1 MKPVLDKLHQNL
13 KSIVKKVKRYIKT
26 LWAIALIFGFAVKS
40 YAQEGIRA
48 PLELGKIE
56 PYKMEVTYDKTSHLI
71 FPTAIRYVDL
81 GSEYLIAGKA
91 EDAENVLR
99 IKATARDFEGET
111 NFSVITNDGRFYSF
125 NVYYSSYPEVLSY
138 DLLTLQKAVGK
149 ASGNDVLFEELGNN
163 SPSLA
168 GLLLKTIYSKDKR
181 IVKHIG
187 AKSYGIQFILKGI
200 YIHNGK
206 YYFHTE
212 LRNRTNVP
220 FHIDFVNFKAVD
232 KKIAKRTVVQERPI
246 IPLRIYKPL
255 NEIAGKTVEQNVFLL
270 DQFTIDGDKI
280 LLIEI
285 FEKNG
290 GRHQTLQVENLD
302 LLKARLVNDMH
313 LKF

>member
-1 MKPVLDKLHQNL
+1 MKNHL
-13 KSIVKKVKRYIKT
+13 KT
-26 LWAIALIFGFAVKS
+26 FWAFALILGFSVQS
-40 YAQEGIRA
+40 YAQESART
-48 PLELGKIE
+48 PLALGKIE
-56 PYKMEVTYDKTSHLI
+56 PYKMEITYDKTSHLI

-99 IKATARDFEGET
+99 VKASVKDFEAET
-111 NFSVITNDGRFYSF
+111 NFSVITKDGRFYSF
-125 NVYYSSYPEVLSY
+125 NVYYSSYPEALSY
-138 DLLTLQKAVGK
+138 DLLTMQKAVDK
-149 ASGNDVLFEELGNN
+149 ANGNDVLFEELGNN

-168 GLLLKTIYSKDKR
+168 GLLLETIYKKDKR

-187 AKSYGIQFILKGI
+187 AKSFGIQFILKGI

-212 LRNRTNVP
+212 LRNKTNVP
-220 FHIDFVNFKAVD
+220 FHIDFVNFKVVD
-232 KKIAKRTVVQERPI
+232 KKVAKRTVVQERPM
-246 IPLRIYKPL
+246 IPLRTYKPL
-255 NEIAGKTVEQNVFLL
+255 DAIGGKTIEQNVFLL
-270 DQFTIDGDKI
+270 DQFTIDDDKV

-290 GRHQTLQVENLD
+290 GRHQTLQVENSD
-302 LLKARLVNDMH
+302 LIKARLINDMH

>member
-1 MKPVLDKLHQNL
+1 MKNH
-13 KSIVKKVKRYIKT
+13 IKT
-26 LWAIALIFGFAVKS
+26 FWAFALIIGFAVNTF
-40 YAQEGIRA
+40 AQDSIKA
-48 PLELGKIE
+48 PLNLGKIE
-56 PYKMEVTYDKTSHLI
+56 PYQMQVTYDKTTHLI

-99 IKATARDFEGET
+99 VKASVKDFETET

-125 NVYYSSYPEVLSY
+125 NVYYSAYPEALSY
-138 DLLTLQKAVGK
+138 DLLTMQKAVDK
-149 ASGNDVLFEELGNN
+149 ENGNDVLFEELGNN
-163 SPSLA
+163 SPSLS
-168 GLLLKTIYSKDKR
+168 GLLLETIYKKDQR

-187 AKSYGIQFILKGI
+187 AKSFGIQFILKGI

-220 FHIDFVNFKAVD
+220 FQIDFINFKVVD
-232 KKIAKRTVVQERPI
+232 KKVAKRTVVQERPM
-246 IPLRIYKPL
+246 IPLRTYKPL
-255 NEIAGKTVEQNVFLL
+255 NEIGGKAIEQNVFLL
-270 DQFTIDGDKI
+270 DQFTIADDKV

-290 GRHQTLQVENLD
+290 GRHQTLQVENSD
-302 LLKARLVNDMH
+302 LIKARLINDMH

>member
-1 MKPVLDKLHQNL
+1 MKNHL
-13 KSIVKKVKRYIKT
+13 KT
-26 LWAIALIFGFAVKS
+26 FWAFALILGLTVQSFAQDTVKTK
-40 YAQEGIRA
+40 
-48 PLELGKIE
+48 LELGKIE
-56 PYKMEVTYDKTSHLI
+56 AYKMEVTYDKTSHLI

-99 IKATARDFEGET
+99 VKASVRDFENET
-111 NFSVITNDGRFYSF
+111 NFSVITNDGRFYNF
-125 NVYYSSYPEVLSY
+125 NVYYSSYPEALSY
-138 DLLTLQKAVGK
+138 DLLTMQKAVDK
-149 ASGNDVLFEELGNN
+149 ANGNDVLFEELGNN

-168 GLLLKTIYSKDKR
+168 GLLLETIYKKDKR

-187 AKSYGIQFILKGI
+187 AKSFGIQFILKGI

-212 LRNRTNVP
+212 MRNRSNVP
-220 FHIDFVNFKAVD
+220 FQIDFVNFKVVD
-232 KKIAKRTVVQERPI
+232 KKVAKCTVVQERPM
-246 IPLRIYKPL
+246 IPLRTYKPL
-255 NEIAGKTVEQNVFLL
+255 TEISGQTTEQNVFLL
-270 DQFTIDGDKI
+270 DQFTIADDKV

-290 GRHQTLQVENLD
+290 GRHQTLQVENSD
-302 LLKARLVNDMH
+302 LIKARLINDMH

>member
-1 MKPVLDKLHQNL
+1 MKNIL
-13 KSIVKKVKRYIKT
+13 KT
-26 LWAIALIFGFAVKS
+26 FWTIALILGFAVQS
-40 YAQEGIRA
+40 FAQDSIRT
-48 PLELGKIE
+48 PLALGKIE

-99 IKATARDFEGET
+99 VKASVRDFEPET

-125 NVYYSSYPEVLSY
+125 NVYYSSYPEALSY
-138 DLLTLQKAVGK
+138 DLLTMQKAVDK
-149 ASGNDVLFEELGNN
+149 ANGNDVLFEELGNN

-168 GLLLKTIYSKDKR
+168 GLLLETIYKNDKR

-187 AKSYGIQFILKGI
+187 AKSFGIQFILKGI

-212 LRNRTNVP
+212 LRNKTNVP
-220 FHIDFVNFKAVD
+220 FQIDFINFKVVD
-232 KKIAKRTVVQERPI
+232 KKVAKRTVVQERPM
-246 IPLRIYKPL
+246 IPLRTYKPL
-255 NEIAGKTVEQNVFLL
+255 DEIGGKLTEQNVFLL
-270 DQFTIDGDKI
+270 DQFTIADDKV

-290 GRHQTLQVENLD
+290 GRHQTLQVENSD
-302 LLKARLVNDMH
+302 LIKARLINDMH

>member
-1 MKPVLDKLHQNL
+1 MKNHL
-13 KSIVKKVKRYIKT
+13 KT
-26 LWAIALIFGFAVKS
+26 FWAFALILGLAVQSFAQDTVKTK
-40 YAQEGIRA
+40 
-48 PLELGKIE
+48 LELGKIE
-56 PYKMEVTYDKTSHLI
+56 AYKMEVTYDKTSHLI

-99 IKATARDFEGET
+99 VKASVRDFENET
-111 NFSVITNDGRFYSF
+111 NFSVITNDGRFYNF
-125 NVYYSSYPEVLSY
+125 NVYYSSYPEALSY
-138 DLLTLQKAVGK
+138 DLLTMQKAVDK
-149 ASGNDVLFEELGNN
+149 ANGNDVLFEELGNN

-168 GLLLKTIYSKDKR
+168 GLLLETIYKKDKR
-181 IVKHIG
+181 MVKHIG
-187 AKSYGIQFILKGI
+187 AKGFGIQFILKGI

-220 FHIDFVNFKAVD
+220 FQIDFINFKVVD
-232 KKIAKRTVVQERPI
+232 KKIAKRTVVQERSLT
-246 IPLRIYKPL
+246 PLRTYKPL
-255 NEIAGKTVEQNVFLL
+255 DGIAGKSTEQNVFLL
-270 DQFTIDGDKI
+270 DQFTIADDKV

-290 GRHQTLQVENLD
+290 GRHQTLQVENSD
-302 LLKARLVNDMH
+302 LIKAHLIDDMH

>member
-1 MKPVLDKLHQNL
+1 MKNNL
-13 KSIVKKVKRYIKT
+13 KT
-26 LWAIALIFGFAVKS
+26 FWTIALMIGFAIS
-40 YAQEGIRA
+40 SFAQDSIRT
-48 PLELGKIE
+48 PLALGKIE
-56 PYKMEVTYDKTSHLI
+56 PYQMEVTYDKTSHLI
-71 FPTAIRYVDL
+71 FPTGIRYVDL

-99 IKATARDFEGET
+99 VKASVRDFEFET

-125 NVYYSSYPEVLSY
+125 NVYYSSYPDVLSY
-138 DLLTLQKAVGK
+138 DLLTMQKAVDK
-149 ASGNDVLFEELGNN
+149 TNGNDVLFEELGNN

-168 GLLLKTIYSKDKR
+168 GLLLETIYKNDKR

-187 AKSYGIQFILKGI
+187 AKSFGIQFILKGI

-212 LRNRTNVP
+212 VRNRTNVP
-220 FHIDFVNFKAVD
+220 FQIDFINFKVVD
-232 KKIAKRTVVQERPI
+232 KKIAKRTVVQERPM
-246 IPLRIYKPL
+246 IPLRTYKPL
-255 NEIAGKTVEQNVFLL
+255 DDINGKSTEQNVFLL
-270 DQFTIDGDKI
+270 DQFTIADDKI

-290 GRHQTLQVENLD
+290 GRHQTLQVENSD
-302 LLKARLVNDMH
+302 LIKARLIDDMH

>member
-1 MKPVLDKLHQNL
+1 MKNHL
-13 KSIVKKVKRYIKT
+13 KT
-26 LWAIALIFGFAVKS
+26 FWAIVLILGFAVQS
-40 YAQEGIRA
+40 FAQDSIRT
-48 PLELGKIE
+48 PLALGKIE

-99 IKATARDFEGET
+99 VKATVRDFEPET

-125 NVYYSSYPEVLSY
+125 NVYYSSYPEAMSY
-138 DLLTLQKAVGK
+138 DLLTMQKAVDK
-149 ASGNDVLFEELGNN
+149 ANGNDVLFEELGNN

-168 GLLLKTIYSKDKR
+168 GLLLETIYKNDNR

-187 AKSYGIQFILKGI
+187 AKSFGIQFILKGI

-212 LRNRTNVP
+212 LRNKTNVP
-220 FHIDFVNFKAVD
+220 FQIDFINFKVVD
-232 KKIAKRTVVQERPI
+232 KKVAKHTVVQERPM
-246 IPLRIYKPL
+246 IPLRTYKPL
-255 NEIAGKTVEQNVFLL
+255 DEIGGKLTEQNVFLL
-270 DQFTIDGDKI
+270 DQFTIADDKV

-290 GRHQTLQVENLD
+290 GRHQTLQVENSD
-302 LLKARLVNDMH
+302 LIKARLINDMH

>member
-1 MKPVLDKLHQNL
+1 MKNHF
-13 KSIVKKVKRYIKT
+13 KT
-26 LWAIALIFGFAVKS
+26 FWAIALILGFAVQS
-40 YAQEGIRA
+40 YAQDSA
-48 PLELGKIE
+48 NAKTPLALGKIE

-99 IKATARDFEGET
+99 VKATVRDFEPET

-125 NVYYSSYPEVLSY
+125 NVYYSSYPEALSY
-138 DLLTLQKAVGK
+138 DLLTMQKALDK
-149 ASGNDVLFEELGNN
+149 ANGNDVLFEELGNN

-168 GLLLKTIYSKDKR
+168 GLLLETIYKKDKR

-187 AKSYGIQFILKGI
+187 AKSFGIQFILKSI

-220 FHIDFVNFKAVD
+220 FQIDFINFKVVD
-232 KKIAKRTVVQERPI
+232 KKVAKRTVVQERPM
-246 IPLRIYKPL
+246 IPLRTYKPL
-255 NEIAGKTVEQNVFLL
+255 DEIGGKTTEQNVFLL
-270 DQFTIDGDKI
+270 DQFTIADDKV

-290 GRHQTLQVENLD
+290 GRHQILQIENSD
-302 LLKARLVNDMH
+302 LIKARLINDMH

>member
-1 MKPVLDKLHQNL
+1 MKNHL
-13 KSIVKKVKRYIKT
+13 KT
-26 LWAIALIFGFAVKS
+26 FWAIALILGFAVQS
-40 YAQEGIRA
+40 FAQDSIRT
-48 PLELGKIE
+48 PLALGKIE

-99 IKATARDFEGET
+99 VKATLRDFEPET

-125 NVYYSSYPEVLSY
+125 NVSYSSYPEAMSY
-138 DLLTLQKAVGK
+138 DLLTMQKAVDK
-149 ASGNDVLFEELGNN
+149 ANGNDVLFEELGNN

-168 GLLLKTIYSKDKR
+168 GLLLETIYKNDNR

-187 AKSYGIQFILKGI
+187 AKSFGIQFILKGI

-212 LRNRTNVP
+212 LRNKTNVP
-220 FHIDFVNFKAVD
+220 FQIDFINFKVVD
-232 KKIAKRTVVQERPI
+232 KKVAKRTVVQERPM
-246 IPLRIYKPL
+246 IPLRTYKPL
-255 NEIAGKTVEQNVFLL
+255 DEIGGKLTEQNVFLL
-270 DQFTIDGDKI
+270 DQFTIADDKV

-290 GRHQTLQVENLD
+290 GRHQTLQVENSD
-302 LLKARLVNDMH
+302 LIKARLINDMH

>member
-1 MKPVLDKLHQNL
+1 MKNHL
-13 KSIVKKVKRYIKT
+13 KTFWAFALMICFVSQSFAQDSAKT
-26 LWAIALIFGFAVKS
+26 
-40 YAQEGIRA
+40 
-48 PLELGKIE
+48 PLALGKIE
-56 PYKMEVTYDKTSHLI
+56 PYCMEVTYDKTSHLI

-99 IKATARDFEGET
+99 VKASVKEFEPET

-125 NVYYSSYPEVLSY
+125 NVHYNSSPEVLSY
-138 DLLTLQKAVGK
+138 DLLTMQKAVDK
-149 ASGNDVLFEELGNN
+149 AGGNDVLFEELGNN

-168 GLLLKTIYSKDKR
+168 GLLLETIYKNYKR

-187 AKSYGIQFILKGI
+187 AKSFGIQFILKGI

-212 LRNRTNVP
+212 LANRSNVP
-220 FHIDFVNFKAVD
+220 FQIDFINFKVVD

-246 IPLRIYKPL
+246 IPLRTYKPL
-255 NEIAGKTVEQNVFLL
+255 GEIGGKTTEQNVFLL
-270 DQFTIDGDKI
+270 DQFTIADDKV
-280 LLIEI
+280 LLIDI

-290 GRHQTLQVENLD
+290 GRHQTLQVENSD
-302 LLKARLVNDMH
+302 LIKSHLINDMH

>member
-1 MKPVLDKLHQNL
+1 MKNHF
-13 KSIVKKVKRYIKT
+13 KT
-26 LWAIALIFGFAVKS
+26 FWALALMIGSAVSSFAQDSAKT
-40 YAQEGIRA
+40 
-48 PLELGKIE
+48 PLALGRIE
-56 PYKMEVTYDKTSHLI
+56 PYQMEVTYDKTSHLI

-99 IKATARDFEGET
+99 IKASVKEFKPET

-125 NVYYSSYPEVLSY
+125 NVYYNSCPQTLSY
-138 DLLTLQKAVGK
+138 DLLTMQKAVDK
-149 ASGNDVLFEELGNN
+149 ANGNDVLFEELGNN

-168 GLLLKTIYSKDKR
+168 GLLLETIYKNDKR
-181 IVKHIG
+181 IVKHIA
-187 AKSYGIQFILKGI
+187 AKSFGIQFILKGI

-212 LRNRTNVP
+212 LSNRTNVP
-220 FHIDFVNFKAVD
+220 FQIDFINFKVVD
-232 KKIAKRTVVQERPI
+232 KKLAKRTVVQERPI
-246 IPLRIYKPL
+246 IPLRTYKPL
-255 NEIAGKTVEQNVFLL
+255 NEISGTTIEQNVFLL
-270 DQFTIDGDKI
+270 DQFTIADDKL

-290 GRHQTLQVENLD
+290 GRHQTLQVENSD
-302 LLKARLVNDMH
+302 LIKAKLINDMH

>member
-1 MKPVLDKLHQNL
+1 MKNHL
-13 KSIVKKVKRYIKT
+13 KT
-26 LWAIALIFGFAVKS
+26 FWAIALILGFAVQS
-40 YAQEGIRA
+40 FAQDSIRT
-48 PLELGKIE
+48 PLALGKIE

-99 IKATARDFEGET
+99 VKATVRDFEPET

-125 NVYYSSYPEVLSY
+125 NVYYSSYPEAISY
-138 DLLTLQKAVGK
+138 DLLTMQKAVDK
-149 ASGNDVLFEELGNN
+149 ANGNDVLFEELGNN

-168 GLLLKTIYSKDKR
+168 GLLLETISKNDNR

-187 AKSYGIQFILKGI
+187 AKSFGIQFILKGI

-212 LRNRTNVP
+212 LRNKTNVP
-220 FHIDFVNFKAVD
+220 FQIDFINFKVVD
-232 KKIAKRTVVQERPI
+232 KKVAKRTVVQERPM
-246 IPLRIYKPL
+246 IPLRTYKPL
-255 NEIAGKTVEQNVFLL
+255 DEIGGKLTEQNVFLL
-270 DQFTIDGDKI
+270 DQFTITDDKV

-290 GRHQTLQVENLD
+290 GRHQTLQVENSD
-302 LLKARLVNDMH
+302 LIKARLINDMH

>member
-1 MKPVLDKLHQNL
+1 MKNHL
-13 KSIVKKVKRYIKT
+13 KT
-26 LWAIALIFGFAVKS
+26 FWAIALILGFAVQS
-40 YAQEGIRA
+40 FAQDSIRT
-48 PLELGKIE
+48 PLALGKIE

-99 IKATARDFEGET
+99 VKASVRDFEPET

-125 NVYYSSYPEVLSY
+125 NVYYSSYPEALSY
-138 DLLTLQKAVGK
+138 DLLTMQKAVDK
-149 ASGNDVLFEELGNN
+149 ANGNDVLFEELGNN

-168 GLLLKTIYSKDKR
+168 GLLLETIYKNDKR

-187 AKSYGIQFILKGI
+187 AKSFGIQFMLKGI

-212 LRNRTNVP
+212 LRNKTNVP
-220 FHIDFVNFKAVD
+220 FQIDFINFKVVD
-232 KKIAKRTVVQERPI
+232 KKLAKRTVVQKRPM
-246 IPLRIYKPL
+246 IPLRTYKPL
-255 NEIAGKTVEQNVFLL
+255 DEIGGKLTEQNVFLL
-270 DQFTIDGDKI
+270 DQFTIADDKM

-290 GRHQTLQVENLD
+290 GRHQTLQVENSD
-302 LLKARLVNDMH
+302 LIKARLINDMH

>member
-1 MKPVLDKLHQNL
+1 MKNH
-13 KSIVKKVKRYIKT
+13 IKT
-26 LWAIALIFGFAVKS
+26 FWAFALIIGFAVNTF
-40 YAQEGIRA
+40 AQDSIKA
-48 PLELGKIE
+48 PLNLGKIE
-56 PYKMEVTYDKTSHLI
+56 PYQMQVTYDKTTHLI

-99 IKATARDFEGET
+99 VKASVKDFETET

-125 NVYYSSYPEVLSY
+125 NVYYSAYPEALSY
-138 DLLTLQKAVGK
+138 DLLTMQKAVDK
-149 ASGNDVLFEELGNN
+149 ENGNDVLFEELGNN
-163 SPSLA
+163 SPSLS
-168 GLLLKTIYSKDKR
+168 GLLLETIYKKDQR

-187 AKSYGIQFILKGI
+187 AKSFGIQFILKGI

-220 FHIDFVNFKAVD
+220 FGIDFINFKVVD
-232 KKIAKRTVVQERPI
+232 KKVAKRTVVQERPI
-246 IPLRIYKPL
+246 IPLRTYKPL
-255 NEIAGKTVEQNVFLL
+255 NEIGGKAIEQNVFLL
-270 DQFTIDGDKI
+270 DQFTISDDKV

-290 GRHQTLQVENLD
+290 GRHQTLQVENSD
-302 LLKARLVNDMH
+302 LIKARLINDMH

>member
-1 MKPVLDKLHQNL
+1 MKNHL
-13 KSIVKKVKRYIKT
+13 KT
-26 LWAIALIFGFAVKS
+26 FWAIALILGFAVQS
-40 YAQEGIRA
+40 YAQDSIKT
-48 PLELGKIE
+48 PLALGKIE
-56 PYKMEVTYDKTSHLI
+56 PYRMEVTYDKTSHLI

-99 IKATARDFEGET
+99 VKASVRNFEPET
-111 NFSVITNDGRFYSF
+111 NFSVITNDGLFYSF
-125 NVYYSSYPEVLSY
+125 NVYYSSYPEAMSY
-138 DLLTLQKAVGK
+138 DLLTMQKAVDK
-149 ASGNDVLFEELGNN
+149 AKGNDVLFEELGNN

-168 GLLLKTIYSKDKR
+168 GLLLETIYKKDKR

-187 AKSYGIQFILKGI
+187 AKSFGIQFILKGI

-206 YYFHTE
+206 YYLHTE

-220 FHIDFVNFKAVD
+220 FEIDFINFKVVD
-232 KKIAKRTVVQERPI
+232 KKVAKRTVVQERPLT
-246 IPLRIYKPL
+246 PLRTYKPL
-255 NEIAGKTVEQNVFLL
+255 DGIAGKSTEQNVFLL
-270 DQFTIDGDKI
+270 DQFTIADDKV

-290 GRHQTLQVENLD
+290 GRHQTLQIENSD
-302 LLKARLVNDMH
+302 LIKARLINDMH

>member
-1 MKPVLDKLHQNL
+1 MKNHL
-13 KSIVKKVKRYIKT
+13 KT
-26 LWAIALIFGFAVKS
+26 FWAIALILGFAVQS
-40 YAQEGIRA
+40 YAQDSIKT
-48 PLELGKIE
+48 PLALGKIE
-56 PYKMEVTYDKTSHLI
+56 PYRMEVTYDKTSHLI

-99 IKATARDFEGET
+99 VKASVRDFEPET

-125 NVYYSSYPEVLSY
+125 NVYYSSYPEAMSY
-138 DLLTLQKAVGK
+138 DLLTMQKAVDK
-149 ASGNDVLFEELGNN
+149 AKGNDVLFEELGNN

-168 GLLLKTIYSKDKR
+168 GLLLETIYKKDKR

-187 AKSYGIQFILKGI
+187 AKSFGIQFILKGI

-220 FHIDFVNFKAVD
+220 FEIDFINFKVVD
-232 KKIAKRTVVQERPI
+232 KKVAKRTVVQERPLT
-246 IPLRIYKPL
+246 PLRIYKPL
-255 NEIAGKTVEQNVFLL
+255 DGIAGKSTEQNVFLL
-270 DQFTIDGDKI
+270 DQFTIADDKV

-290 GRHQTLQVENLD
+290 GRHQTLQVENSD
-302 LLKARLVNDMH
+302 LIKARLIDDMH

>member
-1 MKPVLDKLHQNL
+1 MKNHL
-13 KSIVKKVKRYIKT
+13 KT
-26 LWAIALIFGFAVKS
+26 FWALALILGIAVQS
-40 YAQEGIRA
+40 YAQDSIRTKLA
-48 PLELGKIE
+48 LGKIE

-99 IKATARDFEGET
+99 VKASVRDFEAET

-125 NVYYSSYPEVLSY
+125 NVYYSSYPEALSY
-138 DLLTLQKAVGK
+138 DLLTMQKAVDK
-149 ASGNDVLFEELGNN
+149 ANGNDVLFEELGNN

-168 GLLLKTIYSKDKR
+168 GLLLETIYKKDKR

-187 AKSYGIQFILKGI
+187 AKSFGIQFILKGI

-212 LRNRTNVP
+212 LRNKTNVP
-220 FHIDFVNFKAVD
+220 FQIDFVNFKVVD
-232 KKIAKRTVVQERPI
+232 KKVAKRTVVQERPM
-246 IPLRIYKPL
+246 IPLRTYKPL
-255 NEIAGKTVEQNVFLL
+255 TEIAGQTTEQNVFLL
-270 DQFTIDGDKI
+270 DQFTIADDKV

-290 GRHQTLQVENLD
+290 GRQQTLQVENSD
-302 LLKARLVNDMH
+302 LIKARLINDMH

>member
-1 MKPVLDKLHQNL
+1 MKNL
-13 KSIVKKVKRYIKT
+13 FKT
-26 LWAIALIFGFAVKS
+26 FWAFALTVGIAATSFAQDSAK
-40 YAQEGIRA
+40 AKT
-48 PLELGKIE
+48 PLALGKIE
-56 PYKMEVTYDKTSHLI
+56 PYHMEVTYDKTSHLI

-99 IKATARDFEGET
+99 VKASVRNFEPET

-125 NVYYSSYPEVLSY
+125 NVYYSSYPEAISY
-138 DLLTLQKAVGK
+138 DLLTMQTAVDKAN
-149 ASGNDVLFEELGNN
+149 GNDVLFEELGNN

-168 GLLLKTIYSKDKR
+168 GLLLETIYKKDKR

-187 AKSYGIQFILKGI
+187 AKSFGIQFILKGI

-220 FHIDFVNFKAVD
+220 FEIDFVNFKVVD
-232 KKIAKRTVVQERPI
+232 KKVAKRTVVQERPM
-246 IPLRIYKPL
+246 IPLRTYKPL
-255 NEIAGKTVEQNVFLL
+255 DGIAGKATEQNVFLL
-270 DQFTIDGDKI
+270 DQFTIADDKV

-290 GRHQTLQVENLD
+290 GRHQTLQVENSD
-302 LLKARLVNDMH
+302 LIKARLINDMH

>member
-1 MKPVLDKLHQNL
+1 MKNIL
-13 KSIVKKVKRYIKT
+13 KT
-26 LWAIALIFGFAVKS
+26 FWAIALILGFAVQS
-40 YAQEGIRA
+40 YAQDSIRT
-48 PLELGKIE
+48 PLALGKIE
-56 PYKMEVTYDKTSHLI
+56 PYKMEVTYNKTSHLI

-99 IKATARDFEGET
+99 VKATVRDFEPET

-125 NVYYSSYPEVLSY
+125 NVYYSSYPEALSY
-138 DLLTLQKAVGK
+138 DLLTMQKAVDK
-149 ASGNDVLFEELGNN
+149 ANGNDVLFEELGNN

-168 GLLLKTIYSKDKR
+168 GLLLETIYKKDKR

-187 AKSYGIQFILKGI
+187 AKSFGIQFILKGI

-220 FHIDFVNFKAVD
+220 FQIDFVNFKVVD
-232 KKIAKRTVVQERPI
+232 KKVAKRTVVQERPI
-246 IPLRIYKPL
+246 IPLRTYKPL
-255 NEIAGKTVEQNVFLL
+255 DEIGGKLTEQNVFLL
-270 DQFTIDGDKI
+270 DQFTIADDKI

-290 GRHQTLQVENLD
+290 GRHQTLQIENCD
-302 LLKARLVNDMH
+302 LIKARLINDMH

>member
-1 MKPVLDKLHQNL
+1 MKNHL
-13 KSIVKKVKRYIKT
+13 KT
-26 LWAIALIFGFAVKS
+26 FWAVALILGFAVKS
-40 YAQEGIRA
+40 YAQDSIRTK
-48 PLELGKIE
+48 LELGTIE

-99 IKATARDFEGET
+99 VKATVRDFEAET

-125 NVYYSSYPEVLSY
+125 NVYYSSYPEALSY
-138 DLLTLQKAVGK
+138 DLLTMQKAVDK
-149 ASGNDVLFEELGNN
+149 AGGNDVLFEELGNN
-163 SPSLA
+163 SPLLA
-168 GLLLKTIYSKDKR
+168 GLLLETIHKKDKR

-187 AKSYGIQFILKGI
+187 AKSFGIQFILKGI

-212 LRNRTNVP
+212 LRNKTNVP
-220 FHIDFVNFKAVD
+220 FQIDFVNFKVVD
-232 KKIAKRTVVQERPI
+232 KKVAKRTVVQERPM
-246 IPLRIYKPL
+246 IPLRTYKPL
-255 NEIAGKTVEQNVFLL
+255 TEIAGQTTEQNVFLL
-270 DQFTIDGDKI
+270 DQFTIADDKV

-290 GRHQTLQVENLD
+290 GRQQTLQVENSD
-302 LLKARLVNDMH
+302 LIKARLINDMH

>member
-1 MKPVLDKLHQNL
+1 MKNHL
-13 KSIVKKVKRYIKT
+13 KT
-26 LWAIALIFGFAVKS
+26 FWAIALILGFALQS
-40 YAQEGIRA
+40 YAQDSVRTKLA
-48 PLELGKIE
+48 LGKIE

-99 IKATARDFEGET
+99 VKASVRDFEPET

-125 NVYYSSYPEVLSY
+125 NVYYSSYPEAMSY
-138 DLLTLQKAVGK
+138 DLLTMQKAVDK
-149 ASGNDVLFEELGNN
+149 ANGNDVLFEELGNN

-168 GLLLKTIYSKDKR
+168 GLLLETIYKKDKR

-187 AKSYGIQFILKGI
+187 AKSFGIQFILKGI
-200 YIHNGK
+200 YIHKDK

-220 FHIDFVNFKAVD
+220 FQIDFINFKVVD
-232 KKIAKRTVVQERPI
+232 KKVAKRTVVQERPM
-246 IPLRIYKPL
+246 IPLRAYKPL
-255 NEIAGKTVEQNVFLL
+255 TEISGQTTEQDVFLL
-270 DQFTIDGDKI
+270 DQFTIADDKV

-290 GRHQTLQVENLD
+290 GRHQTLQVENSD
-302 LLKARLVNDMH
+302 LIKARLINDMH

>member
-1 MKPVLDKLHQNL
+1 MKNHL
-13 KSIVKKVKRYIKT
+13 KT
-26 LWAIALIFGFAVKS
+26 FWAFALILGFAVQS
-40 YAQEGIRA
+40 YAQDSVRTK
-48 PLELGKIE
+48 LELGKIE
-56 PYKMEVTYDKTSHLI
+56 PYKMQVTYDKTSHLI
-71 FPTAIRYVDL
+71 FPTGIRYVDL

-99 IKATARDFEGET
+99 VKASVRDFEAET

-125 NVYYSSYPEVLSY
+125 NVYYSSYPEALSY
-138 DLLTLQKAVGK
+138 DLLTMQKAVDK
-149 ASGNDVLFEELGNN
+149 ANGNDVLFEELGNN

-168 GLLLKTIYSKDKR
+168 GLLLETIYKKDKR

-187 AKSYGIQFILKGI
+187 AKSFGIQFILKGI

-212 LRNRTNVP
+212 LGNRSNVP
-220 FHIDFVNFKAVD
+220 FQVDFVNFKVVD
-232 KKIAKRTVVQERPI
+232 KKIAKRTVVQERPM
-246 IPLRIYKPL
+246 IPLRTYKPL
-255 NEIAGKTVEQNVFLL
+255 TEIAGQTTEQNVFLL
-270 DQFTIDGDKI
+270 DQFTIADDKV

-290 GRHQTLQVENLD
+290 GRQQTLQVENSD
-302 LLKARLVNDMH
+302 LIKARLINDMH